1 MSDAQEGVRPWRL
14 FVEDMIEFA
23 HKALS
28 YNKDVEKESFV
39 SRSLTYDA
47 TLRSIELI
55 GEAANNVPKEVQAEH
70 PEIEWRLIIGVR
82 NRIAH
87 YYWGIDDDVI
97 WDIVQTDIPSLL
109 PKLERLLESCGDPT
123 S

>member
-14 FVEDMIEFA
+14 FVEDMVEFA

-55 GEAANNVPKEVQAEH
+55 GEAANNVPQEIQDEH

-109 PKLERLLESCGDPT
+109 PKLERLLESCGD
-123 S
+123 SMS